1 MYRIRRRPSPLRVTS
16 PPPSS
21 TTRALVFL
29 TLAVAFIRI
38 VTDRGPHEKR
48 MIPPA
53 RTAATTAAE
62 VQLAGVPCPT
72 TRFGCA
78 VSTGAPAPGT
88 GTARGEPAPDTD
100 AANTVAAN
108 TDAAELAG
116 GAVAARHAATIKL
129 AIPLEARCRTP
140 PG

>member
-1 MYRIRRRPSPLRVTS
+1 MYRIRRRPSPLSVTS

-38 VTDRGPHEKR
+38 VTGRGPHEKR

-53 RTAATTAAE
+53 RTAATTAAD

-72 TRFGCA
+72 TRSGCA
-78 VSTGAPAPGT
+78 VSTGPAAGRDGHDPG
-88 GTARGEPAPDTD
+88 
-100 AANTVAAN
+100 
-108 TDAAELAG
+108 
-116 GAVAARHAATIKL
+116 
-129 AIPLEARCRTP
+129 
-140 PG
+140 